1 MCARSKEMKKILEK
15 VSNNRQKEY
24 ASFRNYFDEIVQF
37 LCDSPDNI
45 EMNIIEN
52 DNLIKPIPVVQEWL
66 RRLLEYNV
74 PCGKLNRGLS
84 VVINYRLLQPN
95 ANEQSLQQAR
105 LLGWCLE
112 LFQTSFLLV
121 DDIIDRSIIRRNRP
135 CWYRLVSLMH
145 FLFRKTFFIDKSN

>member
-1 MCARSKEMKKILEK
+1 MEKILEK
-15 VSNNRQKEY
+15 VAINRQQEY
-24 ASFRNYFDEIVQF
+24 ALFRNYFNEIIRL
-37 LCDSPDNI
+37 LCESPKNI
-45 EMNIIEN
+45 VNCIEN
-52 DNLIKPIPVVQEWL
+52 DNLIKPTPVVQWL

-84 VVINYRLLQPN
+84 VVINYRLLKPD

-121 DDIIDRSIIRRNRP
+121 DDIMDRSIIRRNRP
-135 CWYRLVSLMH
+135 CWYRLVS
-145 FLFRKTFFIDKSN
+145 FIYPKAISTRL